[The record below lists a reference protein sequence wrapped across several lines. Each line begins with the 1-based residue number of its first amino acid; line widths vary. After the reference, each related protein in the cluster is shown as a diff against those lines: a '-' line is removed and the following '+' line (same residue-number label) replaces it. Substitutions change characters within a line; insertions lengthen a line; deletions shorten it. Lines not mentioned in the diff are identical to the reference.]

1 MLKQSENILSVV
13 ELPIDSSKIL
23 TVDQLGSARIWDTII
38 GKVVDGPFR
47 GIGGFDF
54 WTTKGFSISDSSSFV
69 SNYGKYSAALW
80 VAPIS
85 LEKHFLGA
93 DVSDFLENFVGGKM
107 DESYSFQPLDRKSII
122 DNQKLTN
129 PDISKNEVSN
139 WTKWKTNQQ
148 NTFAN
153 TYKEGLSE
161 EKLIN
166 FLISQ
171 NTIAATHAALDV
183 NPMNKNFMKI
193 LGEKYRDLAS
203 KEKNKEMRE
212 FYSKKSE
219 WYSNAS
225 K

>member
-1 MLKQSENILSVV
+1 M
-13 ELPIDSSKIL
+13 
-23 TVDQLGSARIWDTII
+23 
-38 GKVVDGPFR
+38 
-47 GIGGFDF
+47 
-54 WTTKGFSISDSSSFV
+54 
-69 SNYGKYSAALW
+69 
-80 VAPIS
+80 
-85 LEKHFLGA
+85 
-93 DVSDFLENFVGGKM
+93 SDFLENFVGGKM
-107 DESYSFQPLDRKSII
+107 DESYSFQLLDRKSII

-183 NPMNKNFMKI
+183 SPMNKNFMKI
-193 LGEKYRDLAS
+193 LGDKYSDLAT

-219 WYSNAS
+219 WYSSAS
-225 K
+225 N

>member
-1 MLKQSENILSVV
+1 MAKKHSSAKG
-13 ELPIDSSKIL
+13 SKIAKSGFANE
-23 TVDQLGSARIWDTII
+23 D
-38 GKVVDGPFR
+38 KVSQF
-47 GIGGFDF
+47 F
-54 WTTKGFSISDSSSFV
+54 
-69 SNYGKYSAALW
+69 
-80 VAPIS
+80 
-85 LEKHFLGA
+85 
-93 DVSDFLENFVGGKM
+93 
-107 DESYSFQPLDRKSII
+107 
-122 DNQKLTN
+122 
-129 PDISKNEVSN
+129 NE
-139 WTKWKTNQQ
+139 WKTNQQ

-183 NPMNKNFMKI
+183 SPMNKKFMKI
-193 LGEKYRDLAS
+193 LADKYSDLAT

-212 FYSKKSE
+212 FYSEKSE